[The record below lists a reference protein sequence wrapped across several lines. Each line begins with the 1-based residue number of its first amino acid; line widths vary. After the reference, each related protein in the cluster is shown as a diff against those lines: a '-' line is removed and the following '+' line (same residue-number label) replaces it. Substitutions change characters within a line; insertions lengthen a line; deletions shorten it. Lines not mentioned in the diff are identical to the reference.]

1 MKLLVALALTALTA
15 PTLAQDS
22 LSDGIYLVQ
31 RSGEGRRQVTPVQT
45 GEVLLIHD
53 YRYLDEKIASE
64 RRQQLIVVAT
74 VPDVPLVLRENP
86 LAIEEE
92 DGGRS
97 VEFRLAEPQT
107 KALDEFSRSKIGR
120 TIAIVIQDMV
130 VSSARLQGRI
140 SDGRVRVTGCR
151 DYACDLLLEQ
161 LREMVV
167 EAAVPA
173 GDGS

>member
-1 MKLLVALALTALTA
+1 MKWLVVLALAVSTL
-15 PTLAQDS
+15 PTLAQNS
-22 LSDGIYLVQ
+22 LTDGIYLVQ

-53 YRYLDEKIASE
+53 YRYLDEKIAAA
-64 RRQQLIVVAT
+64 RAQQLIVVAAI
-74 VPDVPLVLRENP
+74 PDVPLKLGESP

-92 DGGRS
+92 DGALS
-97 VEFRLAEPQT
+97 VEFRLAAQQT
-107 KALDEFSRSKIGR
+107 KALDEFSRANIGGA
-120 TIAIVIQDMV
+120 IAIVIQDMV

-140 SDGRVRVTGCR
+140 SDGRIRVTGCR

-167 EAAVPA
+167 EEALPA
-173 GDGS
+173 DDGS